1 MPAIKVYNLITS
13 GKAFHPLFIFIL
25 YHLSMTT
32 DHKRNIALH
41 CTDIVKTFNSGEAEV
56 KALRGVNLNVYQGEL
71 LMLVGPSGCGKTT
84 FISVITALLGFDSG
98 SCVIL
103 GHDLSAM
110 SDEAKT
116 AFRGKEIGFVFQA
129 FNLIP
134 ALSAAEN
141 TALPLTIFGTKKA
154 IALSRSK
161 EMLKAVGLEQKEHI
175 LPSNLSGGEQQRIAI
190 ARALVHQP
198 KLVIC
203 DEPTSSLDHKSGQV
217 VMELLKKLTKEH
229 GVTMII
235 VTHDDRVY
243 KYADRIAQMEDGKII
258 KVEEN
263 R

>member
-1 MPAIKVYNLITS
+1 
-13 GKAFHPLFIFIL
+13 
-25 YHLSMTT
+25 MTT
-32 DHKRNIALH
+32 DQTRNIALH

-56 KALRGVNLNVYQGEL
+56 KALQGVTLDVYEGEL

-84 FISVITALLGFDSG
+84 FVSVITALLGFDSG
-98 SCVIL
+98 TCMTL
-103 GHDLSAM
+103 DHDLATM

-134 ALSAAEN
+134 ALNATEN
-141 TALPLTIFGTKKA
+141 TALPLTISKTNKA
-154 IALSRSK
+154 EALSRAN
-161 EMLKAVGLEQKEHI
+161 MMIKAVGLEQKEHF
-175 LPSNLSGGEQQRIAI
+175 LPGKLSGGQQQRVAI

-217 VMELLKKLTKEH
+217 VMKLLKELTRAH
-229 GVTMII
+229 GTTMIV
-235 VTHDDRVY
+235 VTHDERVY
-243 KYADRIAQMEDGKII
+243 QYADRIAYMEDGKIT

-263 R
+263 K